1 MEGPRAW
8 LPGGPQYCS
17 RVQDA
22 GLSGTDGSGIS
33 KSHME
38 TLKGGDLEAVPCPCL
53 GGPPTKER
61 IVRGAVETWI
71 CPFLYG
77 SLWGGQLISSPRL
90 LNPLLCRTERH
101 RATASPAPHRLF
113 RFQDEGLRAHWL
125 LCLPF

>member
-53 GGPPTKER
+53 GGPPTKDR

-77 SLWGGQLISSPRL
+77 SLWGGPADLIPQAL
-90 LNPLLCRTERH
+90 EP
-101 RATASPAPHRLF
+101 PAV
-113 RFQDEGLRAHWL
+113 QDGEAQGHS
-125 LCLPF
+125 LPCTPSALSLSG